1 MTFTHASTD
10 YDAPPYAGPPHASAL
25 ARNGGTPPP
34 DALAPRGAH
43 DAFET
48 ASSDTSDITLERGFV
63 ALLRWLVAEGD
74 MRGMRRIAVELRAL
88 REALT
93 TLDETR
99 IARDEQTRRSHE
111 LDRELQA
118 ALAVLGPGTA
128 VNGNGS
134 LVQRLAKLRER
145 LSEDMV
151 ARRQLILERDAW
163 RSMCTLL
170 TQTRA
175 GVHELLE
182 VTERERNGL
191 ADSMDVLRH
200 RVIELGALHDDA
212 SRDATRTRTELSE
225 LRDTLRHWS
234 GTVERALQELAKTA
248 GVIARE
254 HRPPNSAE

>member
-1 MTFTHASTD
+1 MSTIEVAEL
-10 YDAPPYAGPPHASAL
+10 DATAL
-25 ARNGGTPPP
+25 E
-34 DALAPRGAH
+34 RGSGS
-43 DAFET
+43 ERSES
-48 ASSDTSDITLERGFV
+48 SSDTALERGFV
-63 ALLRWLVAEGD
+63 ALLRWLVSEGD
-74 MRGMRRIAVELRAL
+74 TRGVRRIAVELRAL
-88 REALT
+88 REALI

-99 IARDEQTRRSHE
+99 LARDEQMRRSQE

-145 LSEDMV
+145 LSEDMS
-151 ARRQLILERDAW
+151 ARRQLVLERDAW

-182 VTERERNGL
+182 VTERERDGL
-191 ADSMDVLRH
+191 AASVDVLRD
-200 RVIELGALHDDA
+200 RVLELTSMHDDA
-212 SRDATRTRTELSE
+212 SRDATRSRAELGE

-248 GVIARE
+248 GAIARE
-254 HRPPNSAE
+254 HRPPDLPKHPN

>member
-1 MTFTHASTD
+1 VLD
-10 YDAPPYAGPPHASAL
+10 
-25 ARNGGTPPP
+25 GTSG
-34 DALAPRGAH
+34 DDLTTELRA
-43 DAFET
+43 DVET
-48 ASSDTSDITLERGFV
+48 ADVALISADDATALSLERGFV
-63 ALLRWLVAEGD
+63 ALLRWLVSEGD
-74 MRGMRRIAVELRAL
+74 TRGVRRIAVELRAL

-99 IARDEQTRRSHE
+99 VARDEQSRRSHE

-128 VNGNGS
+128 VNGSGS

-145 LSEDMV
+145 LSEDMA
-151 ARRQLILERDAW
+151 ARRQLIQERDAW

-182 VTERERNGL
+182 ATERERDEL
-191 ADSMDVLRH
+191 AASLDVMRE
-200 RVIELGALHDDA
+200 RVQELTTMHDDA
-212 SRDATRTRTELSE
+212 SADAARTRREMHE

-234 GTVERALQELAKTA
+234 GTVERALHELAKTA
-248 GVIARE
+248 GAISRE
-254 HRPPNSAE
+254 HRPGERTALVEPTL